1 MEDLKQLEIEKN
13 DGFEI
18 DMLEFVRII
27 FDKLWIIILCFT
39 IFGIS
44 AFAGSKLLMTP
55 KYTASSMIY
64 ILTKTTSVTSLA
76 DIQMGEQL
84 TVDFETL
91 AKSRPVVE
99 SVIRKENLDY
109 TYEEVLKMIQTENPD
124 DTRILKFNITHE
136 EPAIAQKI
144 ANSLAEVTAERVAYI
159 MDTDKP
165 KMVEEAILPEKA
177 SSPNVMINTILGCIL
192 GTILSVGV
200 ILALYLMNDT
210 IQTEDDVRKYLRLN
224 TLATLPKEKRR

>member
-27 FDKLWIIILCFT
+27 VDKLWIIILCFT
-39 IFGIS
+39 IFGVS
-44 AFAGSKLLMTP
+44 TFAGSKLLMTP

-177 SSPNVMINTILGCIL
+177 SSPNVLMNTILGCIL

-210 IQTEDDVRKYLRLN
+210 IQTEDDVRKYLGLN

>member
-1 MEDLKQLEIEKN
+1 MDNFKQLEFEKN
-13 DGFEI
+13 DEFEV
-18 DMLEFVRII
+18 DLLEFVRII
-27 FDKLWIIILCFT
+27 LDKLWIIILCCT
-39 IFGIS
+39 IFGGS
-44 AFAGSKLLMTP
+44 AFAGSKLVMTP

-91 AKSRPVVE
+91 AKSRPVIDC
-99 SVIRKENLDY
+99 VIRKAELDY
-109 TYEEVLKMIQTENPD
+109 TYEEVLEMIKTENPD
-124 DTRILKFNITHE
+124 DTRILKFNVTHE

-165 KMVEEAILPEKA
+165 KMVEEAVLPEKP
-177 SSPNVMINTILGCIL
+177 SSPNVLMNTILGCML
-192 GTILSVGV
+192 GIILSVGV
-200 ILALYLMNDT
+200 ILALYLVKDT
-210 IQTEDDVRKYLRLN
+210 IQTEEEVRKYLGLN
-224 TLATLPKEKRR
+224 TLASLPKEKRR

>member
-13 DGFEI
+13 DEFEI
-18 DMLEFVRII
+18 NMLEFVRII
-27 FDKLWIIILCFT
+27 FDKLWIVILCFT
-39 IFGIS
+39 IFGAS
-44 AFAGSKLLMTP
+44 TFAGSKLLMTP

-177 SSPNVMINTILGCIL
+177 SSPNVLMNTILGCIL

-200 ILALYLMNDT
+200 ILALHLMNDT
-210 IQTEDDVRKYLRLN
+210 IQTEDDVRKYLGLN